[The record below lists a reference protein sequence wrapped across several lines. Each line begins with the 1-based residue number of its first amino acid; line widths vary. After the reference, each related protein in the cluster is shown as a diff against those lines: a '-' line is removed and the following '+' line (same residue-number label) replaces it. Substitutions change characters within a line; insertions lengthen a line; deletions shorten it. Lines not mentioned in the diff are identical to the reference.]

1 MYVGMYVCFLFYP
14 MGYNSIYLF
23 KLDAQ
28 TGPDLATGSI
38 FKMVS
43 VFFWQAYHFFFLS
56 NFLLSAIIRYSR
68 HIFHFLCSRPRFS
81 PFSKESLFFWV
92 ENGIE
97 CATYASLRVIMA
109 PTGMANTYIENV

>member
-1 MYVGMYVCFLFYP
+1 MWVCMYVSCFIQWVIILF
-14 MGYNSIYLF
+14 IYLNLML
-23 KLDAQ
+23 KLVQ
-28 TGPDLATGSI
+28 IWPLG
-38 FKMVS
+38 
-43 VFFWQAYHFFFLS
+43 VFSKWFLSSFDRPTIFFFLS